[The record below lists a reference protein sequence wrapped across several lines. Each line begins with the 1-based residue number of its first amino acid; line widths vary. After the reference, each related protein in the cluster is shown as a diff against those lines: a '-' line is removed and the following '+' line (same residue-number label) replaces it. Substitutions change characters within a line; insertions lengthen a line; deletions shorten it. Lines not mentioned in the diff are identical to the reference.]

1 MLEIISFSTVLQSMG
16 LQKVGHS
23 LAMEQQQIKIWDFFF
38 LRAVIYIMNILLC
51 WNVSGDSFP

>member
-38 LRAVIYIMNILLC
+38 
-51 WNVSGDSFP
+51 F

>member
-38 LRAVIYIMNILLC
+38 FESCHLYYEH
-51 WNVSGDSFP
+51 SFMLECIR